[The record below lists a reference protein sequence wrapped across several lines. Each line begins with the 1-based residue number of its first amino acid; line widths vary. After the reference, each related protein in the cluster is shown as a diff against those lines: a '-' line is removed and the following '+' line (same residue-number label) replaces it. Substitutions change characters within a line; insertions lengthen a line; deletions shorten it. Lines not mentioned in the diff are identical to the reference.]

1 MILALKLQVEIMKYV
16 SRLNKITLDYRFA
29 IFARVFDMQKQSC
42 GRKYVSDESEAVIH
56 NKKFLYL

>member
-29 IFARVFDMQKQSC
+29 IFARVVGMQKQSC
-42 GRKYVSDESEAVIH
+42 GLKYVSDDTHEVE
-56 NKKFLYL
+56 LR